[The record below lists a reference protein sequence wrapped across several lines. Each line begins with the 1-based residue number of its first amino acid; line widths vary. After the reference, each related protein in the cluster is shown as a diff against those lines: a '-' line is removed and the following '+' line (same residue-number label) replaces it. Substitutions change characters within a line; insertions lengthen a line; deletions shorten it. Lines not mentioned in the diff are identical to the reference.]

1 MSEAATSSSV
11 DTCRERL
18 MAARKLLGDFYGR
31 PGSPGRLRKRADAA
45 IEAFDRAEMKEVS
58 AEAKASIEFLRE
70 TVLATMKQAHD
81 AGAPLLREEGD
92 AAKEA
97 KKLLDDLGV
106 WQAEAE
112 KDIADLKDVRGDIA
126 RTIEKAEEAYA
137 AGKAADAAIGDVVAE
152 LKKASDALRAQ
163 HDKLSP
169 LHDQALAVA
178 KSRDANALNKAKGSF
193 QQAWDALERI
203 WREGE
208 RVHREFAAQHL
219 AKGAALTA
227 GKRRAIQEQL
237 DAALKVW
244 QPNEVLRDGAGR
256 WAKEVKELGVQA
268 VDGKKAAAV
277 LGFDAKEA
285 SAGADAMQGDETTVR
300 KKLEALAKRLKHNAS
315 GKELLEKLRRAKMA

>member
-1 MSEAATSSSV
+1 MSETATSSSV
-11 DTCRERL
+11 DTCRERV
-18 MAARKLLGDFYGR
+18 MAARKLLSDFYGR
-31 PGSPGRLRKRADAA
+31 PGSPAKLRKRADVA
-45 IEAFDRAEMKEVS
+45 IDAFDRAEMKDVS
-58 AEAKASIEFLRE
+58 AEAKASMEYLRE
-70 TVLATMKQAHD
+70 NVLPILQQAQ
-81 AGAPLLREEGD
+81 AAVEPVLRDDGD

-97 KKLLDDLGV
+97 KKLLFDVGF
-106 WQAEAE
+106 WQAQVE
-112 KDIADLKDVRGDIA
+112 KELADLKDVRGDIA

-163 HDKLSP
+163 HDKLEP
-169 LHDQALAVA
+169 LHEQALAAA

-193 QQAWDALERI
+193 QQAFDAFERL

-219 AKGAALTA
+219 GKGAALTA

-244 QPNEVLRDGAGR
+244 QPCEVLRDGAAR
-256 WAKEVKELGVQA
+256 WAKEVKDLGVQA
-268 VDGKKAAAV
+268 VDGRKAAAV

-285 SAGADAMQGDETTVR
+285 SAVADAMQGDEATVR
-300 KKLEALAKRLKHNAS
+300 KKLEALAKRLKQNAS